1 MELQTTRPSGTDFGV
16 RPTHVTWDRRL
27 AQVISVIASP
37 PLMGITA
44 VTLIAATFAT
54 NQTWTLAA
62 LYLALTIVLP
72 LAFIVWLARQGHV
85 SDLDLSVRQERI
97 VPLSFTLAVM
107 SLGWLLLHTT
117 AAPPLLRAFATLNV
131 AQAALFLCITLFWK
145 ISMHTT
151 AVTALAVLSGFV
163 VGEMALLLFLTIPL
177 VAWSR
182 LRLRRHTL
190 SQTIAG
196 ALLGALLCLAA
207 LHLYGV

>member
-1 MELQTTRPSGTDFGV
+1 MELQTTGPSGTDFVV
-16 RPTHVTWDRRL
+16 RPTHATWGRRL
-27 AQVISVIASP
+27 AQMVSVIASP
-37 PLMGITA
+37 PLMGATA

-54 NQTWTLAA
+54 KQIWTLAA

-72 LAFIVWLARQGHV
+72 LAFIAWLVRQGRV

-97 VPLSFTLAVM
+97 VPLAFTLAVM
-107 SLGWLLLHTT
+107 SLGWLLLHTA
-117 AAPPLLRAFATLNV
+117 AAPPLLRALATLNI
-131 AQAALFLCITLFWK
+131 AQATLFLFITLFWK

-163 VGEMALLLFLTIPL
+163 VGELALLLFFSVPL

-190 SQTIAG
+190 GQTIAG
-196 ALLGALLCLAA
+196 ALLGTLICLITM
-207 LHLYGV
+207 HLYGV